1 MLTGDELRR
10 MHTALGTVLK
20 TCIRDRRALARKD
33 AEHLLPDLEKLHQHL
48 GDAANKRA
56 KSHDAADAS

>member
-48 GDAANKRA
+48 GDAANKRG
-56 KSHDAADAS
+56 KSHGAAEAS

>member
-1 MLTGDELRR
+1 MLTADELRR
-10 MHTALGTVLK
+10 MHSALGTVLK

-48 GDAANKRA
+48 GDAANKRG
-56 KSHDAADAS
+56 KSHDAAKAG

>member
-1 MLTGDELRR
+1 MLTADELRR

>member
-1 MLTGDELRR
+1 MLTADELRR

-20 TCIRDRRALARKD
+20 TCIRDRRPLARKD

-48 GDAANKRA
+48 GDAANKRG
-56 KSHDAADAS
+56 KSHDAANAG